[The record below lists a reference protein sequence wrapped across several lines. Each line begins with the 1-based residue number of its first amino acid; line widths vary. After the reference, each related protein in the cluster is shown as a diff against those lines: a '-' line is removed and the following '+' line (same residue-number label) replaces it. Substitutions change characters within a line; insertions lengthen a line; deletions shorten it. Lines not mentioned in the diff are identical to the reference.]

1 MKYRTTTRDT
11 VSKNTNTKSIATRNT
26 NTKSVATRNTNTKS
40 SNARTATK
48 NIVSRP
54 SSNRTKGTVIRNK
67 RRISSSQRNIKRPI
81 PHKTRSPK
89 VNRNVIKQAM
99 KPKQMD
105 YAIFFTV
112 LMLVIFGIVMVFSAS
127 YYYAMNHA
135 VFDDKY
141 YFVTRQ
147 GSWAVIGLAAMMFM
161 TFFDYRKIKKY
172 SVPAYI
178 ISNILLVLVLLFG
191 MVANDSKRWLMG
203 FQPSELA
210 KLSIIIFLSY
220 IIDKNPKMITTWNGF
235 LKCMVFIGLTS
246 LLIASQ
252 NLSTGI
258 VVASIGCI
266 IIFVAGTKIT
276 YFLPMLIPAGIAG
289 AALVLIEDFRYRL
302 DRITIWLDPFSDP
315 TDKGFQI
322 IQSMYAIASG
332 GLFGKGL
339 GNSMQKLGF
348 VPEPYNDI
356 IFSIICEELGLVG
369 AGALIILFIILI
381 SRGIRVA
388 LRAKDL
394 FASLVAT
401 GITSMV
407 AVQAIINIS
416 VATNTIPNT
425 GMALPFISYGG
436 TSLCML
442 MASMGIL
449 LNISCYTK

>member
-11 VSKNTNTKSIATRNT
+11 VSKNTKTRSTNTRTTTKNT
-26 NTKSVATRNTNTKS
+26 N
-40 SNARTATK
+40 
-48 NIVSRP
+48 SRP
-54 SSNRTKGTVIRNK
+54 SNISNNRTKSTAARNK

-89 VNRNVIKQAM
+89 VNRNVTKQVM

-112 LMLVIFGIVMVFSAS
+112 LMLVIFGIIMVFSAS

-147 GSWAVIGLAAMMFM
+147 GAWAVIGFVAMMFL
-161 TFFDYRKIKKY
+161 TFFDYRKIKKF
-172 SVPAYI
+172 SIPAYVV
-178 ISNILLVLVLLFG
+178 SNILLVLVLLFG
-191 MVANDSKRWLMG
+191 LVANSSKRWFMG
-203 FQPSELA
+203 FQPSEIA
-210 KLSIIIFLSY
+210 KISIIIFLSY
-220 IIDKNPKMITTWNGF
+220 IIDKNPKMVTTWNGF
-235 LKCMVFIGLTS
+235 LKCMMFIGLTS

-258 VVASIGCI
+258 VVAAIGCI

-315 TDKGFQI
+315 KDKGFQI

-339 GNSMQKLGF
+339 GNSMQKLGY